1 MKNLGFTLIEVML
14 TIAIV
19 GILTAL
25 AMPSYADYL
34 IRGRIPDATAGLA
47 ARQIRIEQFFQDNRS
62 YVAAPDCVTDNTS
75 SSYFIFS
82 CSSQTSA
89 AFSLQAVGKGGMSG
103 FTFIVDQNNSKTTA
117 AVPSGWSLPSPNT
130 CWITKKGGVC

>member
-75 SSYFIFS
+75 SSYFSFS
-82 CSSQTSA
+82 CSSQTSTT
-89 AFSLQAVGKGGMSG
+89 FSLQAVGKGSMSG
-103 FTFIVDQNNSKTTA
+103 FTFVVDQNNSKTTA